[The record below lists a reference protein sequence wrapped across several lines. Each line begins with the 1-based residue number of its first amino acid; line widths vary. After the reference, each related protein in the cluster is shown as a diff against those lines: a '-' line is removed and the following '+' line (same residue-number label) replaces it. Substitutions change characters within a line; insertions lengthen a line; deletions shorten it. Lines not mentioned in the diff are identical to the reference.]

1 MYPLSSTSKP
11 VNILLRLLPPS
22 SRRTICLSPL
32 STENWRSMRELPAY
46 CLVSGRLR
54 KASHTLSRR
63 MVLERFILSK
73 VVIHT
78 WVYVTIL
85 ELFVGEYEMEDQN
98 DPEKP
103 VLLFK
108 GDVVLM
114 DEGTIVKCS
123 TPSKARGKY
132 YHSSRGSSINNWICG
147 IAFGI
152 AYMEAPKV
160 LTDAVS

>member
-1 MYPLSSTSKP
+1 
-11 VNILLRLLPPS
+11 
-22 SRRTICLSPL
+22 
-32 STENWRSMRELPAY
+32 
-46 CLVSGRLR
+46 
-54 KASHTLSRR
+54 
-63 MVLERFILSK
+63 
-73 VVIHT
+73 
-78 WVYVTIL
+78 
-85 ELFVGEYEMEDQN
+85 MEDQN

-108 GDVVLM
+108 GDVVLI

-132 YHSSRGSSINNWICG
+132 YHSRHRGSSINNLICG